1 VHRTA
6 HRTAR
11 RAAVA
16 LVAALVLSAC
26 GGDLPR
32 DAVATVD
39 GEPIAAG
46 PLEAW
51 VRTATEAN
59 PALVEADLQRDLLTR
74 AIHNRIVLGVLAER
88 GLEVTDEAVAAV
100 AADVEAQV
108 GGAAALETTL
118 VEIGWPREF
127 YDELFVRTE
136 AAIDVLVSDLVADRA
151 LETRTARHI
160 LVGTAEEADE
170 IVALLAEGADFAALA
185 AERSTDPGSAAEGGL
200 LGARERGVFVPE
212 FDAAVWS
219 ARLGV
224 VLDPVESQ
232 FGFHVIE
239 VVDEASVPAAELSSP
254 ERRQLAGAELDGL
267 LGGAVTAAEVEVRSR
282 IGTWDAVAGLVVAP
296 QAVGAD
302 RW

>member
-1 VHRTA
+1 
-6 HRTAR
+6 
-11 RAAVA
+11 
-16 LVAALVLSAC
+16 
-26 GGDLPR
+26 
-32 DAVATVD
+32 
-39 GEPIAAG
+39 
-46 PLEAW
+46 
-51 VRTATEAN
+51 
-59 PALVEADLQRDLLTR
+59 
-74 AIHNRIVLGVLAER
+74 
-88 GLEVTDEAVAAV
+88 
-100 AADVEAQV
+100 
-108 GGAAALETTL
+108 
-118 VEIGWPREF
+118 
-127 YDELFVRTE
+127 
-136 AAIDVLVSDLVADRA
+136 
-151 LETRTARHI
+151 
-160 LVGTAEEADE
+160 
-170 IVALLAEGADFAALA
+170 
-185 AERSTDPGSAAEGGL
+185 
-200 LGARERGVFVPE
+200 VFVPE

>member
-1 VHRTA
+1 MHRA
-6 HRTAR
+6 ARRPAR
-11 RAAVA
+11 RAAVGLA
-16 LVAALVLSAC
+16 AALVLSAC
-26 GGDLPR
+26 AGDLPR

-39 GEPIAAG
+39 GVSIPAEQ
-46 PLEAW
+46 LEGW

-59 PALVEADLQRDLLTR
+59 PALDEAEVQRDLLSR
-74 AIHNRIVLGVLAER
+74 AIQNRIVLAVLAER
-88 GLEVTDEAVAAV
+88 GLEVTDESVAAI
-100 AADVEAQV
+100 AADIEAQV
-108 GGAAALETTL
+108 GGAEALTTTL
-118 VEIGWPREF
+118 EEIGWPREF
-127 YDELFVRTE
+127 YDAQFVVSE
-136 AAIDVLVSDLVADRA
+136 AAIDVLVTDLVADRV

-170 IVALLAEGADFAALA
+170 IVALLAGGADFATLA
-185 AERSTDPGSAAEGGL
+185 TERSTDPGSAAEGGL

-224 VLDPVESQ
+224 VLEPVESQ

-239 VVDEASVPAAELSSP
+239 VVDAASTPAAELSAA
-254 ERRQLAGAELDGL
+254 ERRQLVGAELDEVFV
-267 LGGAVTAAEVEVRSR
+267 GALEAAEVVVRSR
-282 IGTWDAVAGLVVAP
+282 IGTWDAGAGAVVAP

>member
-1 VHRTA
+1 MHRA
-6 HRTAR
+6 ARRPAR
-11 RAAVA
+11 RAAVGLA
-16 LVAALVLSAC
+16 AALVLSAC
-26 GGDLPR
+26 AGDLPR

-39 GEPIAAG
+39 GVSIPAEQ
-46 PLEAW
+46 LEGW

-59 PALVEADLQRDLLTR
+59 PALDEAEVQRDLLSR
-74 AIHNRIVLGVLAER
+74 AIQNRIVLAVLAER
-88 GLEVTDEAVAAV
+88 GLEVTDESVAAI
-100 AADVEAQV
+100 AADIEAQV
-108 GGAAALETTL
+108 GGAEALTTTL
-118 VEIGWPREF
+118 EEIGWPREF
-127 YDELFVRTE
+127 YDAQFVVSE
-136 AAIDVLVSDLVADRA
+136 AAIDVLVTDLVADRV

-170 IVALLAEGADFAALA
+170 IVALLAGGADFATLA
-185 AERSTDPGSAAEGGL
+185 TERSTDPGSAAEGGL

-224 VLDPVESQ
+224 VLEPVESQ

-239 VVDEASVPAAELSSP
+239 VVDAASTPAAELSAA
-254 ERRQLAGAELDGL
+254 ERRQLVGAELEEVFV
-267 LGGAVTAAEVEVRSR
+267 GALEAAEVVVRSR
-282 IGTWDAVAGLVVAP
+282 IGTWDAGAGAVVAP